1 MERKKPSGT
10 KMQRIGLIAGPVLAI
25 ALLLFTDLEPGRPA
39 VTRTAAVALLM
50 AVWWMTEAVPLAATA
65 LLPVVL
71 FPLLGIMGGKK
82 VAPIYFN
89 HVIFLFVGGFMVA
102 LAMQRWNLHRRI
114 ALRVLLW
121 CGVRPRRIL
130 LGFMV
135 STAFLS
141 MWISNTATTMMMVP
155 IVLAVVLKLEEGAA
169 QGKLATGLFLGV
181 AYGASIGGV
190 ATLVGTP
197 PNLSF
202 ARILNIHFPDAPEI
216 SFANWFLFAFPI
228 SVLFLVVAWILL
240 SWLHAGGRQERTFDQ
255 RVLRD
260 QYEALGPLSYEE
272 AVVLAD
278 FVLLAFLWLFRNEIR
293 VGDTV
298 IPGWSGLFPGGVY
311 LNDGSVAMG
320 MALLLFLI
328 PARGGSAEKIL
339 DRETVAKLPWHIILL
354 FGGGFALATGF
365 IESGLSLWF
374 GHRLAGLSAV
384 HPLLLVAVL
393 CLMITFLTELTSN
406 TATAEMFLPILAAL
420 GVAIQVNPLLLM
432 IPATLS
438 CSFAFMLPVATP
450 PNAIVFGTDRVRMTD
465 MVRVGLILNLT
476 GVAIVAGAI
485 YLLGG
490 SALGIELTGVPEWAK

>member
-1 MERKKPSGT
+1 MDKIEKSAT
-10 KMQRIGLIAGPVLAI
+10 SMQRIGLFAGPVLAI
-25 ALLLFTDLEPGRPA
+25 ALLLFFDLEPGRPA

-71 FPLLGIMGGKK
+71 FPLLGIMDGRK

-89 HVIFLFVGGFMVA
+89 HVIFLFIGGFMVA

-114 ALRVLLW
+114 ALRVLLL

-155 IVLAVVLKLEEGAA
+155 IVLAVVLKLEEGTAHDR
-169 QGKLATGLFLGV
+169 LSTGLFLGV

-216 SFANWFLFAFPI
+216 SFASWFLFAFPI
-228 SVLFLVVAWILL
+228 SMLFLVVAWLL
-240 SWLHAGGRQERTFDQ
+240 LCCFHAGGRHEKTLDQ
-255 RVLRD
+255 SVLRD
-260 QYEALGPLSYEE
+260 QYRALGPLSYEE

-278 FVLLAFLWLFRNEIR
+278 FVLLALLWLFRNEIR
-293 VGDTV
+293 IGNSV
-298 IPGWSGLFPGGVY
+298 IPGWSGLFPGGAF

-328 PARGGSAEKIL
+328 PARSGSARKIL
-339 DRETVAKLPWHIILL
+339 DRQTVAKLPWHIILL

-365 IESGLSLWF
+365 IDSGLSMWF
-374 GHRLAGLSAV
+374 GHRLSGLSAV